1 AVRRRLPRNAVR
13 SLVCTPGV
21 AGTPRRSAARPA
33 CRRSELR
40 EETHM
45 ADDKIDKAKGR
56 TKEAMGDL
64 SGDRDLQREG
74 KVDRASGGM
83 KEKLDQVTD
92 KVKGMF
98 RRDH

>member
-1 AVRRRLPRNAVR
+1 
-13 SLVCTPGV
+13 
-21 AGTPRRSAARPA
+21 
-33 CRRSELR
+33 
-40 EETHM
+40 M
-45 ADDKIDKAKGR
+45 ADDKIDKSKGR
-56 TKEAMGDL
+56 AKEAMGDL